1 MSSVQYHLPEH
12 SVITKDFL
20 KDVLVGKKML
30 MKKADVDTISV
41 PNYDELSVKQ
51 LFQEF
56 KKDQK
61 FMMFFPDKLPQGKG
75 PPR

>member
-1 MSSVQYHLPEH
+1 MSSVQYQLPEH

-41 PNYDELSVKQ
+41 PHYDELSVKQ
-51 LFQEF
+51 LFPEF

-61 FMMFFPDKLPQGKG
+61 FMMFFPDKFPQGKG

>member
-1 MSSVQYHLPEH
+1 MFSVQYHLPEH

-41 PNYDELSVKQ
+41 PHYDELSVKQ
-51 LFQEF
+51 LFPEF
-56 KKDQK
+56 KKDPK
-61 FMMFFPDKLPQGKG
+61 FMMFFPDKFPQGKG